1 MSTFGFKKTAPS
13 EEDTKRPGF
22 DLAGI
27 PKGPI
32 ALDPAKE
39 RDAVQRGEAL
49 GFTDRGQSVDIEK
62 GRGRRRQKPPAT
74 PMEVIYVR
82 APKELAEWFQ
92 NYTDA
97 KGHKAYWQSIQDMRA
112 LIERRGES
120 GTERSSQ
127 ENA

>member
-1 MSTFGFKKTAPS
+1 MSSFGFKKTGAGA
-13 EEDTKRPGF
+13 DDAKRPGL

-27 PKGPI
+27 PTGPI

-49 GFTDRGQSVDIEK
+49 GFTDRGQSEDAQK

-92 NYTDA
+92 NYTDV
-97 KGHKAYWQSIQDMRA
+97 KGHKAYWQSIQDMRD
-112 LIERRGES
+112 LIERREDT
-120 GTERSSQ
+120 GTERQPQ
-127 ENA
+127 E

>member
-1 MSTFGFKKTAPS
+1 MSNFGFKKPGTSA
-13 EEDTKRPGF
+13 EDTKRPGL

-27 PKGPI
+27 PTGPI

-49 GFTDRGQSVDIEK
+49 GFTDRGQNEDTQK

-97 KGHKAYWQSIQDMRA
+97 QGHKAYWQSIQDMRD
-112 LIERRGES
+112 LIERRRDS
-120 GTERSSQ
+120 GTERQS
-127 ENA
+127 EE

>member
-1 MSTFGFKKTAPS
+1 MSSFGFKK
-13 EEDTKRPGF
+13 PGAAG
-22 DLAGI
+22 DNDKKPGLDIAGI
-27 PKGPI
+27 PTGSI
-32 ALDPAKE
+32 ALDPEKE

-49 GFTDRGQSVDIEK
+49 GFTDRGQNDEAQK

-97 KGHKAYWQSIQDMRA
+97 QGHKAYWQSIQDMKD
-112 LIERRGES
+112 LIERQQ
-120 GTERSSQ
+120 GTESERRP
-127 ENA
+127 

>member
-1 MSTFGFKKTAPS
+1 MSNFGFKKPGAS
-13 EEDTKRPGF
+13 GDDSKRPGL

-27 PKGPI
+27 PTGPI

-39 RDAVQRGEAL
+39 REAVQRGEAL
-49 GFTDRGQSVDIEK
+49 GFTDRGQNEDTQK
-62 GRGRRRQKPPAT
+62 GRGRRRQKPPAA

-97 KGHKAYWQSIQDMRA
+97 QGHKAYWQSIQDMRDM
-112 LIERRGES
+112 IERRRETD
-120 GTERSSQ
+120 TEQQSQ
-127 ENA
+127 E

>member
-1 MSTFGFKKTAPS
+1 MSNFGFKKPGAS
-13 EEDTKRPGF
+13 GEDTKRPGL
-22 DLAGI
+22 DLEGI
-27 PKGPI
+27 PTGPI

-39 RDAVQRGEAL
+39 REAVQRGEAL
-49 GFTDRGQSVDIEK
+49 GFTDRGQNEDTQK

-97 KGHKAYWQSIQDMRA
+97 QGHKAYWQSIQDMRD
-112 LIERRGES
+112 LIERRRDA
-120 GTERSSQ
+120 GTERQPQ
-127 ENA
+127 E